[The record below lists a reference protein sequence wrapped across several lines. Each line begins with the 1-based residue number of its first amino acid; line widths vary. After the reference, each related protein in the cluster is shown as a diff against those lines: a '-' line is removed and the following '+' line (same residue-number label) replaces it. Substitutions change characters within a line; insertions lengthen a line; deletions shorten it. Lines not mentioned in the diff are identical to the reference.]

1 MPVLGAVAHIS
12 PEPGLR
18 LKALAALAAT
28 PGLTFGE
35 LQDDRVPLVIEALD
49 RRDGDLR
56 WEALGAMPGV
66 LHLEL
71 AYADFSDLVERT

>member
-12 PEPGLR
+12 PAPGLR
-18 LKALAALAAT
+18 LQALAALAAT

-35 LQDDRVPLVIEALD
+35 LAQDRLPLVLEVADRADGD
-49 RRDGDLR
+49 RR
-56 WEALGAMPGV
+56 WQALAGTPGV

-71 AYADFSDLVERT
+71 AYADFSDLVEPT

>member
-1 MPVLGAVAHIS
+1 MPVIGAVAHLS

-18 LKALAALAAT
+18 LQALAALAAM

-35 LQDDRVPLVIEALD
+35 LHQDRVPLVIEALD
-49 RRDGDLR
+49 RRDGDRR
-56 WEALGAMPGV
+56 WEALGGFPGV

-71 AYADFSDLVERT
+71 AYADFSDLVEPT